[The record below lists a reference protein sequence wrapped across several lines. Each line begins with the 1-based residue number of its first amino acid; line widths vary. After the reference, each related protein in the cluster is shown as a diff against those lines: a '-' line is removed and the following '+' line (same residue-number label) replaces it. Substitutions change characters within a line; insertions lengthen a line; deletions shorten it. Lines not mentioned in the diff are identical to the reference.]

1 MNYLSLINEITLF
14 CKKVI
19 IYYIILD
26 EITETHVS
34 LNFKFTFPEVLPQC
48 KKLMYCSLYQH
59 PLQVRVF
66 WAQKQVQSYTFLEKK
81 SRHFI
86 SFSRKSRS
94 LSFIRLRVGVI
105 HTGCDSSF

>member
-19 IYYIILD
+19 IYIILD

-66 WAQKQVQSYTFLEKK
+66 WAEKQVQSYTFLEKN
-81 SRHFI
+81 HVI
-86 SFSRKSRS
+86 SS
-94 LSFIRLRVGVI
+94 LFQEKAALLVL
-105 HTGCDSSF
+105 

>member
-19 IYYIILD
+19 IYIILD
-26 EITETHVS
+26 EITDTHVS

-81 SRHFI
+81 I
-86 SFSRKSRS
+86 TSFHLFFKKKP
-94 LSFIRLRVGVI
+94 LS
-105 HTGCDSSF
+105 